1 MATSR
6 GRAQRRADPRVIP
19 PAGIEDPSSIAGVGP
34 ARSPAVVTT
43 EDIDWLVGHLRAMV
57 TASPAVWA
65 GRGMTLL
72 QLITLHLISALAP
85 VALTDLAQTLGTRLP
100 ATSAMI
106 DRLTHLGL
114 VHRTTDPQDRR
125 RIQLTVTAAAQPI
138 VGDTD
143 AATARRLQALL
154 HRMSSQTRRPLVDL
168 LIDTV
173 RRSAE

>member
-65 GRGMTLL
+65 GRQ
-72 QLITLHLISALAP
+72 QLAD
-85 VALTDLAQTLGTRLP
+85 V
-100 ATSAMI
+100 
-106 DRLTHLGL
+106 
-114 VHRTTDPQDRR
+114 
-125 RIQLTVTAAAQPI
+125 
-138 VGDTD
+138 
-143 AATARRLQALL
+143 
-154 HRMSSQTRRPLVDL
+154 
-168 LIDTV
+168 
-173 RRSAE
+173 